1 MAYAQA
7 TLSAIEGDVPPEA
20 KSTKPSSRDM
30 VDDHSQYVTQLFE
43 QYRRPLMRYLT
54 DLLSSPDDAEDIV
67 QETYVRLL
75 KAQELD
81 RSGSR
86 IRGYIFK
93 IATNLAYDRFRHRKV
108 TGEKIPYEDTKTY
121 EDTNLVGSNPQPD
134 RIVDFEQGLQL
145 VKQALLELKPRCR
158 QVFLMRALEH
168 LSYQDIAERLGIGTR
183 TAEREMKHAIEF
195 CQIKL
200 RIQQR
205 I

>member
-1 MAYAQA
+1 
-7 TLSAIEGDVPPEA
+7 
-20 KSTKPSSRDM
+20 M

-108 TGEKIPYEDTKTY
+108 AGEKIPYEDTKTY
-121 EDTNLVGSNPQPD
+121 EHTNLVGSNPQPD
-134 RIVDFEQGLQL
+134 RIVDFEQSLQL
-145 VKQALLELKPRCR
+145 VKQALLELLTIEVRSAHREPTSGPLMVALHRMAASLVKCFQGVEKNLEIPVRCKSADTD
-158 QVFLMRALEH
+158 LC
-168 LSYQDIAERLGIGTR
+168 G
-183 TAEREMKHAIEF
+183 
-195 CQIKL
+195 
-200 RIQQR
+200 
-205 I
+205 